1 MALSTIAKNNQLPVK
16 EFEKQYK
23 HHLSGFNSWNQKD
36 HADKWI
42 LFPNN
47 IGKHLSLDEVAVTN
61 GELYTI
67 LTNKAA
73 HGKKKALVAMIQGTK
88 IKDIAPVL
96 RRISAT
102 RRNTVTE
109 ITVDMAENME
119 AIAKQAFPRAK
130 IVTDRFHV
138 QQLVSEAVQEI
149 RILTRKEVIKQENE
163 AHKQAKDKGLKY
175 KPYIYANG
183 DTKKQ
188 LLARSRYP
196 LFKPESKWTDSQKE
210 RAEILFQEYP
220 ELEKAYELSM
230 MFRNCYESSNTVQEA
245 KEALNKWSAKVEEK
259 QIDSFITVT
268 ESIRLHQ
275 TTILN
280 YFINRSTNASAES
293 FNAKLKGF
301 RALVRGVRDKKFYL
315 FRIAK
320 LYG

>member
-1 MALSTIAKNNQLPVK
+1 
-16 EFEKQYK
+16 
-23 HHLSGFNSWNQKD
+23 
-36 HADKWI
+36 
-42 LFPNN
+42 
-47 IGKHLSLDEVAVTN
+47 
-61 GELYTI
+61 
-67 LTNKAA
+67 
-73 HGKKKALVAMIQGTK
+73 MIEGTK
-88 IKDIAPVL
+88 VKDIAPVL
-96 RRISAT
+96 RNISQT

-109 ITVDMAENME
+109 VTLDMAENME
-119 AIAKQAFPRAK
+119 AIAKQLFPRAK
-130 IVTDRFHV
+130 VVTDRFHV

-149 RILTRKEVIKQENE
+149 RILTRKEAIKQENE
-163 AHKQAKDKGLKY
+163 AHKQAKAKGLKY
-175 KPYIYANG
+175 KPLVYENG

-210 RAEILFQEYP
+210 RAKLVFKEYP
-220 ELEKAYELSM
+220 ELEQAYELSM
-230 MFRNCYESSNTVQEA
+230 MFRNCYESSNSIAEA
-245 KEALNKWSAKVEEK
+245 KEALSKWYAKVEEK
-259 QIDSFITVT
+259 QIDSFITVA